1 MKPFARLALYVC
13 LNSFLLLCLWTG
25 SSFAAVPTPQ
35 APQAGE
41 ELARMAEV
49 SGQYGG
55 HLTIGQRAE
64 PKTLNPVTATDAV
77 SREVIG
83 RLMGDLIEINRSTQQ
98 TEPALAKSWKISP
111 DGRTFT
117 LQLRKGIRFSDGHPF
132 DADDVVF
139 SFSVFMDEAVDSPQ
153 RDLLI
158 IDGKPITVTKIDQY
172 TVRFALPRPYAAAER
187 LFDGLAMLPKHLL
200 EKPYMEGHFTQA
212 WTLNTP
218 PAEVAGLGPFRLK
231 QYVPGQRIVVE
242 RNPYYWKVDHGNQ
255 RLPYLDELV
264 FLFVG
269 TEDAQVMRFEAGET
283 DIISRLSSEN
293 FNLLSREKSR
303 AGSQLADMGP
313 GLEYNF
319 LFFNLN
325 DLRGK
330 KLNDVAEKQAWFRD
344 LKFRQAVSAAV
355 DRDSIVRL
363 VYGTRGAALWGNV
376 GPGNKLWI
384 NQSLPHPPR
393 SVETARQLL
402 KSAGYSWNAAGQ
414 LVDPRGR
421 MVEFSIITSSSNS
434 QRMKMATLLQDDLS
448 HLGMQ
453 AHLVPLEFRA
463 MIDRVFQSF
472 DYDAAIMGL
481 GGGDAD
487 PNPEMNVWSAT
498 GTSHLWH
505 LGETQPA
512 TDWEREIDHLM
523 QQQMITLDYA
533 KRKQLYDRVQQIIA
547 ENVPFIFLGTPNI
560 LAGANARVG
569 NFHPAVLDPYTLWNA
584 DELYVRGSATERAG
598 VR

>member
-1 MKPFARLALYVC
+1 MKVVARLTLQVC
-13 LNSFLLLCLWTG
+13 LLTAAC
-25 SSFAAVPTPQ
+25 FAA
-35 APQAGE
+35 APASEAARPGE

-49 SGQYGG
+49 SGHYGG
-55 HLTIGQRAE
+55 HLTIGQRSE
-64 PKTLNPVTATDAV
+64 PKTLNPVTVTDAV

-83 RLMGDLIEINRSTQQ
+83 RLDGDLIEINRSTQQ
-98 TEPALAKSWKISP
+98 TEPALAKLWKISP

-139 SFSVFMDEAVDSPQ
+139 SFNVYMDEAVDSPQ

-158 IDGKPITVTKIDQY
+158 IDGKPMQVTKLDPY
-172 TVRFALPRPYAAAER
+172 TVRFVLPRPYAAAER

-200 EKPYMEGHFTQA
+200 EKPYREGRFAQA
-212 WTLNTP
+212 WSLNVQ
-218 PAEVAGLGPFRLK
+218 AGEIAGLGPFRFK

-242 RNPYYWKVDHGNQ
+242 RNPYYWKVDGENH

-293 FNLLSREKSR
+293 YSLLGREKSR
-303 AGSQLADMGP
+303 VGSQLADMGP
-313 GLEYNF
+313 SLEYNF
-319 LFFNLN
+319 LLFNLN
-325 DLRGK
+325 DLGAK
-330 KLNDVAEKQAWFRD
+330 KLAEVSGRQAWFRD
-344 LKFRQAVSAAV
+344 LKFRQAISAAV
-355 DRDSIVRL
+355 DRESIVRL
-363 VYGTRGAALWGNV
+363 VYGSRGAALWGNV

-384 NQSLPHPPR
+384 NQSIPHPPR
-393 SVETARQLL
+393 SVETARQMLR
-402 KSAGYSWNAAGQ
+402 SAGYSWNSAGQ
-414 LVDPRGR
+414 LLDARGR
-421 MVEFSIITSSSNS
+421 PIEFSIITSSSNS

-453 AHLVPLEFRA
+453 VHVVPLEFRA
-463 MIDRVFQSF
+463 VIDRVFQSF

-487 PNPEMNVWSAT
+487 PNPEMNVWAFA
-498 GTSHLWH
+498 GTSHMWH

-512 TDWEREIDHLM
+512 TDWERELDQLM
-523 QQQMITLDYA
+523 QQQMVTLDYL
-533 KRKQLYDRVQQIIA
+533 KRKQLYDRAQQLIV
-547 ENVPFIFLGTPNI
+547 ENLPFVFLGTPNI
-560 LAGANARVG
+560 LAAANARVG

-584 DELYVRGSATERAG
+584 DELYVRGPAQQNAG

>member
-1 MKPFARLALYVC
+1 MKVIARLTLQVC
-13 LNSFLLLCLWTG
+13 LFSGAC
-25 SSFAAVPTPQ
+25 FAAAPSPEAATP
-35 APQAGE
+35 GE
-41 ELARMAEV
+41 ELARMAGV
-49 SGQYGG
+49 SGHYGG
-55 HLTIGQRAE
+55 HLTIGQRSE

-83 RLMGDLIEINRSTQQ
+83 RLMGDLIEINRSSQQ

-132 DADDVVF
+132 DADDVLF
-139 SFSVFMDEAVDSPQ
+139 SFNVYMDEAVDSPQ

-158 IDGKPITVTKIDQY
+158 IDGKPILVTKLDRY

-200 EKPYMEGHFTQA
+200 QRQYHEGHFAQA
-212 WTLNTP
+212 WSLSVQ
-218 PAEVAGLGPFRLK
+218 ASEVAGLGPFRLK
-231 QYVPGQRIVVE
+231 QYVPGQRVVVE
-242 RNPYYWKVDHGNQ
+242 RNPYYWKVDQRNQ

-293 FNLLSREKSR
+293 YNLLSREKSR
-303 AGSQLADMGP
+303 VGSQLADIGP
-313 GLEYNF
+313 SLEYNF
-319 LFFNLN
+319 LLFNLN
-325 DLRGK
+325 DLSGK
-330 KLNDVAEKQAWFRD
+330 KLGEVAGKQAWFRD
-344 LKFRQAVSAAV
+344 LKFRQAISAAV
-355 DRDSIVRL
+355 DRESIVRL

-384 NQSLPHPPR
+384 NQTIPHPSR

-402 KSAGYSWNAAGQ
+402 KAAGYSWNAAGQ
-414 LVDPRGR
+414 LLDATRQP
-421 MVEFSIITSSSNS
+421 VEFSIITSSSNS

-453 AHLVPLEFRA
+453 VHVVPLEFRA

-472 DYDAAIMGL
+472 DYDGAIMGL

-487 PNPEMNVWSAT
+487 PNPEMNVWAFS

-505 LGETQPA
+505 LGETKPA
-512 TDWEREIDHLM
+512 TDWERELDQLM
-523 QQQMITLDYA
+523 QQQLVTLEYT
-533 KRKQLYDRVQQIIA
+533 KRKQLYDRAQQLIA
-547 ENVPFIFLGTPNI
+547 ENLPFIFLGTPNI

-584 DELYVRGSATERAG
+584 DELYVRGPGLENAG

>member
-1 MKPFARLALYVC
+1 M
-13 LNSFLLLCLWTG
+13 
-25 SSFAAVPTPQ
+25 
-35 APQAGE
+35 AG
-41 ELARMAEV
+41 V
-49 SGQYGG
+49 SGHYGG

-83 RLMGDLIEINRSTQQ
+83 RLMGDLIEINRSSQQ

-132 DADDVVF
+132 DADDVLF
-139 SFSVFMDEAVDSPQ
+139 SFNVYMDEAVDSPQ

-158 IDGKPITVTKIDQY
+158 IDGKPILVTKLDQY

-200 EKPYMEGHFTQA
+200 EKQYREGHFAQA
-212 WTLNTP
+212 WSLNVQA
-218 PAEVAGLGPFRLK
+218 AEVAGLGPFRLK
-231 QYVPGQRIVVE
+231 QYVPGQRVVVE
-242 RNPYYWKVDHGNQ
+242 RNPYYWKVDRKNQ

-283 DIISRLSSEN
+283 DIINRLSSEN
-293 FNLLSREKSR
+293 YNLLSREKSR
-303 AGSQLADMGP
+303 LGSQLADIGP
-313 GLEYNF
+313 SLEYNF
-319 LFFNLN
+319 LLFNLN
-325 DLRGK
+325 DLSGK
-330 KLNDVAEKQAWFRD
+330 KLDEVAGKQAWFRD
-344 LKFRQAVSAAV
+344 LKFRQAISAAV
-355 DRDSIVRL
+355 DRESVVRL
-363 VYGTRGAALWGNV
+363 VYGARGAALWGNV
-376 GPGNKLWI
+376 GPGNTLWI
-384 NQSLPHPPR
+384 NQTLPHPPQ

-402 KSAGYSWNAAGQ
+402 KAAGYSWNPAGQ
-414 LVDPRGR
+414 LRDAARRP
-421 MVEFSIITSSSNS
+421 VEFSIITSSSNN

-453 AHLVPLEFRA
+453 VHVVPLEFRA

-487 PNPEMNVWSAT
+487 PNPEMNVWAFN

-505 LGETQPA
+505 LGETHPA
-512 TDWEREIDHLM
+512 SDWERELDQLM
-523 QQQMITLDYA
+523 QQQMVTLDYA
-533 KRKQLYDRVQQIIA
+533 KRKQLYDRAQQLIA
-547 ENVPFIFLGTPNI
+547 ENLPFIFLGTPNI
-560 LAGANARVG
+560 LVGANARVG

-584 DELYVRGSATERAG
+584 DELYVRGPAQENAG

>member
-1 MKPFARLALYVC
+1 MKLIRLTLHVC
-13 LNSFLLLCLWTG
+13 LLTG
-25 SSFAAVPTPQ
+25 ACFAAAPVPDAAKP
-35 APQAGE
+35 GE
-41 ELARMAEV
+41 ELARMADV
-49 SGQYGG
+49 SGHCGG
-55 HLTIGQRAE
+55 HLTIGQRSE

-117 LQLRKGIRFSDGHPF
+117 LHLRRGIRFSDGHPF
-132 DADDVVF
+132 DADDVIF
-139 SFSVFMDEAVDSPQ
+139 SFSVYMDEVVDSPQ

-158 IDGKPITVTKIDQY
+158 IDGKPIAVTKLDQY
-172 TVRFALPRPYAAAER
+172 TVRFVLPRPYAAAER

-200 EKPYMEGHFTQA
+200 EKQYHDGHFAQA
-212 WTLNTP
+212 WSLNVQA
-218 PAEVAGLGPFRLK
+218 AEIAGLGPFRLK

-242 RNPYYWKVDHGNQ
+242 RNPYYWKVDRENQ

-264 FLFVG
+264 FIFVG

-283 DIISRLSSEN
+283 DIISRLSAEN
-293 FNLLSREKSR
+293 YNLLSREKAR
-303 AGSQLADMGP
+303 IGSQLADMGP
-313 GLEYNF
+313 SLEYNF
-319 LFFNLN
+319 LVFNLN
-325 DLRGK
+325 DLSEK
-330 KLNDVAEKQAWFRD
+330 KLDVAGRQAWFRD
-344 LKFRQAVSAAV
+344 LKFRQAISAAV

-384 NQSLPHPPR
+384 NQTLPHPPR
-393 SVETARQLL
+393 SLESARQML
-402 KSAGYSWNAAGQ
+402 KSAGYSWNPAGQ
-414 LVDPRGR
+414 LLDAAGR
-421 MVEFSIITSSSNS
+421 PVEFSIMTSSSNG

-448 HLGMQ
+448 NLGMQ
-453 AHLVPLEFRA
+453 VHVVPLEFRA
-463 MIDRVFQSF
+463 MIDRVFRSF

-487 PNPEMNVWSAT
+487 PNPEMNVWAFA

-512 TDWEREIDHLM
+512 SDWERELDQLM
-523 QQQMITLDYA
+523 QQQMVTLDYA
-533 KRKQLYDRVQQIIA
+533 RRKQLYDRAQQLIA
-547 ENVPFIFLGTPNI
+547 ENLPFIFLGTPNI
-560 LAGANARVG
+560 LAGANSRVG
-569 NFHPAVLDPYTLWNA
+569 NFHPAALDPYTLWNA
-584 DELYVRGSATERAG
+584 DELYVRGPAQQNAG

>member
-1 MKPFARLALYVC
+1 MKLLARLALHVC
-13 LNSFLLLCLWTG
+13 LLAGIC
-25 SSFAAVPTPQ
+25 FAAAPAPETPR
-35 APQAGE
+35 AGE
-41 ELARMAEV
+41 ELARMSDV
-49 SGQYGG
+49 SGHYGG
-55 HLTIGQRAE
+55 HVTVGQRAE
-64 PKTLNPVTATDAV
+64 PKTLNPVIATDAV

-83 RLMGDLIEINRSTQQ
+83 RLMGDLIEINRSSQQ

-117 LQLRKGIRFSDGHPF
+117 LQLRKGVRFSDGHPF
-132 DADDVVF
+132 DADDVLF
-139 SFSVFMDEAVDSPQ
+139 SFSVYMDEAVGSPQ

-158 IDGKPITVTKIDQY
+158 IDGKPIAVTKLDQY

-187 LFDGLAMLPKHLL
+187 LFDGLAILPKHLL
-200 EKPYMEGHFTQA
+200 EKPYREGHFVQAWSLNTQA
-212 WTLNTP
+212 
-218 PAEVAGLGPFRLK
+218 AEIAGLGPFRFK
-231 QYVPGQRIVVE
+231 QYVAGQRIVLE
-242 RNPYYWKVDHGNQ
+242 RNPYYWKVDHENQ

-293 FNLLSREKSR
+293 YNLLSREKSR
-303 AGSQLADMGP
+303 AGSQVADMGP
-313 GLEYNF
+313 SLEYNF

-325 DLRGK
+325 DLGGK
-330 KLNDVAEKQAWFRD
+330 KLEGVAEKQAWFRD
-344 LKFRQAVSAAV
+344 LKFRQAISAAV

-363 VYGTRGAALWGNV
+363 VYGTRGAPLWGNV

-384 NQSLPHPPR
+384 NQGIPHPPR
-393 SVETARQLL
+393 SLETARQLL
-402 KSAGYSWNAAGQ
+402 KSAGYSWNAGGQ
-414 LVDPRGR
+414 LVDPRSR
-421 MVEFSIITSSSNS
+421 AVEFSIITSSSNS
-434 QRMKMATLLQDDLS
+434 QRMKMATLVQDDLS
-448 HLGMQ
+448 GLGIQ
-453 AHLVPLEFRA
+453 VHVVPLEFRA

-487 PNPEMNVWSAT
+487 PNPEMNVWSSS

-505 LGETQPA
+505 LGEAQPA
-512 TDWEREIDHLM
+512 TEWERELDHLM
-523 QQQMITLDYA
+523 EQQMITLDYA
-533 KRKQLYDRVQQIIA
+533 KRKQLYDRAQQIIA
-547 ENVPFIFLGTPNI
+547 DNVPFIFLGTPDI

-584 DELYVRGSATERAG
+584 DELYVRSPATERAG
-598 VR
+598 AR